1 MVTRP
6 VKKPEFHLTSISKS
20 GQEPIIFLVTML
32 PSAPYPRIYLSRG
45 LAVSN
50 ILKIIIGQ

>member
-20 GQEPIIFLVTML
+20 GQEPIIFPVTML

-50 ILKIIIGQ
+50 ILKIIT